1 RVKEVYEPKQLAVSE
16 VASDIAQRLTVQQ
29 AAVVLSAQEGNV
41 RESLDQGLSFSDAA
55 EQQGSV
61 LSRATFSRNSSE
73 LEQGLVS
80 QVFSI
85 PRNELGIQS
94 FVASNGDIYLF
105 ELLSIDQDDEQM
117 NAAALTSLK
126 QQLLTMG
133 GQQEVGYYMQSLKQ
147 SAEIKR

>member
-1 RVKEVYEPKQLAVSE
+1 LKEVYEPKQLAVSE

-29 AAVVLSAQEGNV
+29 AAVALSAQEGNV
-41 RESLDQGLSFSDAA
+41 RESIDQGLSFSDAA
-55 EQQGSV
+55 EQQGAV
-61 LSRATFSRNSSE
+61 LSKGAFSRNSSE

-80 QVFSI
+80 QIFSI

-105 ELLSIDQDDEQM
+105 ELLSVDQDDEQM
-117 NAAALTSLK
+117 NTVVLASLK

-133 GQQEVGYYMQSLKQ
+133 GQQEVAYYMQSLKQ
-147 SAEIKR
+147 LAEIKR